1 MHGPIGE
8 KFKIPKKLKS
18 PGTNAMKGD
27 LFEHSKWQNS
37 AIFQGTKLKF
47 IHLFT
52 DKCSFTYIPV
62 VEK

>member
-18 PGTNAMKGD
+18 PGTNAMEGD

-37 AIFQGTKLKF
+37 AVFQGTKLKF
-47 IHLFT
+47 HSLIHRQVFFHVYSG
-52 DKCSFTYIPV
+52 C
-62 VEK
+62 